1 MSVIKPT
8 EMLRDTEGAKG
19 TPLYMAPEIML
30 QEEYDE
36 KADVYRWVSLSP
48 ILHNFHNN
56 HNS

>member
-36 KADVYRWVSLSP
+36 KADVYRWAIPLTNP
-48 ILHNFHNN
+48 PQHPQQPQQ
-56 HNS
+56 